1 MTDQGTN
8 KTGFA
13 RDDELKKEIEG
24 ELKATRAVR
33 PEEEFEPESSGQDQA
48 LAEPGTPVGTPVGAP
63 PAGMT
68 PQGVALRSELARHL
82 DRSIFP
88 AKRAALLGALH
99 RHQAPDALLDR
110 VASLPP
116 DEPYPNVQAVIRS
129 LGFGVEVPRA

>member
-13 RDDELKKEIEG
+13 RDDELKKEIDG
-24 ELKATRAVR
+24 ELKANRAVR
-33 PEEEFEPESSGQDQA
+33 TEEGFAPEGPGGGQV
-48 LAEPGTPVGTPVGAP
+48 LAEPGAPVGAP

-82 DRSIFP
+82 DRSIYP
-88 AKRAALLGALH
+88 ARRAALLGAL
-99 RHQAPDALLDR
+99 RRRQAPDALLDR

-116 DEPYPNVQAVIRS
+116 DEPYPNVQAVVRAM
-129 LGFGVEVPRA
+129 GFGVEVPRD

>member
-13 RDDELKKEIEG
+13 RDDELKKEIDG
-24 ELKATRAVR
+24 ELKASRAVR
-33 PEEEFEPESSGQDQA
+33 PEEEFEPADSDQDQA
-48 LAEPGTPVGTPVGAP
+48 LAEPGTPVGAP

-88 AKRAALLGALH
+88 ARRAALLGALH